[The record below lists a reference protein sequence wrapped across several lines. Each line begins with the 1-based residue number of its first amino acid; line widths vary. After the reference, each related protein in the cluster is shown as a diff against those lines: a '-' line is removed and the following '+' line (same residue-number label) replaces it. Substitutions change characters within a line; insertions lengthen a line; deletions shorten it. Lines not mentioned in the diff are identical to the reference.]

1 MKIWRII
8 RAILFVIFTAICLVA
23 GYFDFKYGNLSNKAM
38 YVTFIIGLVLCFPSL
53 IKDIASPYTAKK
65 EPKKFVRRRLL
76 FNTVSSAVLGIG
88 TYLLIGLKPDAL
100 AVLESQ
106 MGVEGVLVPIVFFV
120 VYMVVYLIIE
130 LLMFYLPRRLG
141 LHEEESESEEE
152 EQKTNNSAAIITAV
166 IILFSTAIF
175 VAAELIP
182 GFHEYISSELLVTIV
197 AFIITIGVFLYL
209 RKNRG

>member
-23 GYFDFKYGNLSNKAM
+23 GYFDFKYGNLSNRAM
-38 YVTFIIGLVLCFPSL
+38 YVTFIISLVLCFPSL

-88 TYLLIGLKPDAL
+88 IYLLIGLKPDAL

-120 VYMVVYLIIE
+120 VFMVVYLIIE

-141 LHEEESESEEE
+141 LHEECESEEE
-152 EQKTNNSAAIITAV
+152 EQKINNRAAIVTAV
-166 IILFSTAIF
+166 IILFSVAIF

-182 GFHEYISSELLVTIV
+182 GFYEYISSELLVAIV
-197 AFIITIGVFLYL
+197 ALIITIGVFLYL